1 MSRSNVLIVDDEP
14 SIRIMLARMMEPLN
28 HAVSTAEDGQRA
40 LEIARQEKID
50 LIISDLRMPRMDGLT
65 LLENLRRDGND
76 LAFIILTGYGDLPQ
90 ALAARE
96 RFNISDFLV
105 KPIHNMDQFL
115 FEVESA
121 LSRRLLERQNQTL
134 MESLRQMNI
143 QLEAKVDERTRE
155 LVLKNDEL
163 QRLSTFRADVLR
175 VLGHELRTPLAIL
188 SGYHHLACQ
197 GAAVQFES
205 LAPRMGGS
213 IERLKEIVE
222 RSLQQLKASERT
234 QFPLEP
240 KVVNPSELCDRVI
253 ERLSPFIASRGIRLH
268 LPEFAFRE
276 DCEWDREKME
286 EVIEEL
292 LINAVRASTDNSRID
307 LSLMGDA
314 RWVEFHVKDYGVGV
328 AEDQLERIFEPFVT
342 LGKADHH
349 TSGLF
354 DFGAEGIGLGLST
367 AKMWVDLH
375 GGSIAAQS
383 NTDNPGITLVLRV
396 PRRVSSAEAPIG
408 RAAAL
413 DKGVGEDG
421 EPAPPSLQS

>member
-14 SIRIMLARMMEPLN
+14 SIRIMLTRMLEPLN

-76 LAFIILTGYGDLPQ
+76 LAFIILTGYGELPQ

-155 LVLKNDEL
+155 LLLKNDEL

-188 SGYHHLACQ
+188 SGYHHLASQ
-197 GAAVQFES
+197 GASVQFES

-240 KVVNPSELCDRVI
+240 EVVNPSELCDRVI
-253 ERLSPFIASRGIRLH
+253 ERLSPFITSRGIRLQ
-268 LPEFAFRE
+268 LPECAFRE

-292 LINAVRASTDNSRID
+292 LINAVRASADNSRID
-307 LSLMGDA
+307 LSIMGDA
-314 RWVEFHVKDYGVGV
+314 RWVEFQVKDYGVGIS
-328 AEDQLERIFEPFVT
+328 EDKLERIFEPFVT

-367 AKMWVDLH
+367 AKMWAELH

-383 NTDNPGITLVLRV
+383 NTGTKGITLVLRV
-396 PRRVSSAEAPIG
+396 PRRVSSAAAP
-408 RAAAL
+408 
-413 DKGVGEDG
+413 DEGVGDDG

>member
-14 SIRIMLARMMEPLN
+14 SIRIMLTRMLEPLN

-76 LAFIILTGYGDLPQ
+76 LAFIILTGYGELPQ

-143 QLEAKVDERTRE
+143 QLEVKVDERTRE
-155 LVLKNDEL
+155 LLLKNDEL

-188 SGYHHLACQ
+188 SGYHHLASQ
-197 GAAVQFES
+197 GASVQFES

-222 RSLQQLKASERT
+222 RSLQHLKASERT

-240 KVVNPSELCDRVI
+240 EVVNPSEICDRVI
-253 ERLSPFIASRGIRLH
+253 ERLSPFITSRRIRLQ
-268 LPEFAFRE
+268 LPECAFRE

-292 LINAVRASTDNSRID
+292 LINAVRASADNSRID
-307 LSLMGDA
+307 LSIVGDA

-367 AKMWVDLH
+367 AKMWADLH
-375 GGSIAAQS
+375 GGSIVAQS
-383 NTDNPGITLVLRV
+383 NTGTPGITLVLRV
-396 PRRVSSAEAPIG
+396 PRRVSSAAAP
-408 RAAAL
+408 
-413 DKGVGEDG
+413 DEGVGDDG